1 MALFDV
7 DFVFSCPCF
16 VSDIQ
21 QALFKSTKNYEIAGI
36 VSGKHVVK
44 NLGIDY
50 FKEDISIFICYY
62 GHLLGGMLFDTQSYL
77 HYNTRVFLKCL
88 TKVLCI
94 RLKNVFN
101 VIEEVLEGF

>member
-36 VSGKHVVK
+36 VLVESMLLKILALTILRKTFPFLSVITTIFWAVCCLIPKVVFTTIQGFFS
-44 NLGIDY
+44 NVSRRY
-50 FKEDISIFICYY
+50 F
-62 GHLLGGMLFDTQSYL
+62 
-77 HYNTRVFLKCL
+77 V
-88 TKVLCI
+88 
-94 RLKNVFN
+94 
-101 VIEEVLEGF
+101 